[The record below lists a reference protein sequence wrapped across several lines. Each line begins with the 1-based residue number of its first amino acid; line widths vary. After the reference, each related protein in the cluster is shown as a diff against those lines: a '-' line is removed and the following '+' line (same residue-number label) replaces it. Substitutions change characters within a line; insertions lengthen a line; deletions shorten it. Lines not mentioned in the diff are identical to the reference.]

1 MSLCDP
7 IDYSPPE
14 LLFLWKSPGKNS
26 RVGYHSR
33 WFPFPTKRLHPV
45 ILHCW
50 QILYH
55 LSHQRSLWSVL
66 GFSREWKQIG
76 HKEGEREI
84 TEDRGRE
91 RDTTLLWLTLSWF
104 TDFVFYTNW
113 RLVANL
119 PQVSYLAPFPNII
132 CLVYVSVSHFGD
144 SAIFKTFYYY
154 YIVMVICHYWSL
166 ISDLW
171 CYNHNS
177 LKAQMIV
184 STFWQ

>member
-1 MSLCDP
+1 MMLGHWT
-7 IDYSPPE
+7 E
-14 LLFLWKSPGKNS
+14 LPGSSEASRIALLEKHLPAVQEIWIQFLDQEVPWRQSSSFYGNLQARIVEWVTIPF
-26 RVGYHSR
+26 SR

-144 SAIFKTFYYY
+144 YAIFKTFYY
-154 YIVMVICHYWSL
+154 
-166 ISDLW
+166 
-171 CYNHNS
+171 
-177 LKAQMIV
+177 
-184 STFWQ
+184 